1 VYVRDASGNTMSIY
15 KKTASVALAQTET
28 DVYGSSRLGLL
39 NQLTVASQT
48 QTLSSGYG
56 EAIIST
62 FTRGEKLFE
71 LSNHLGNVLVTVTD
85 KKLQHNTS
93 SDTVDYYLADVATAQ
108 DYYPFGMQQPGR
120 TYTNGSQYRYG
131 FNGKEKDKDISEGG
145 QDYGMRIYDTR
156 IGRFLSVD
164 PLAQSYPWNSTYA
177 FAENKVVHC
186 KDLDGGE
193 AKYYVIDL
201 NADYPVLTYYKTKD
215 FSWIPN
221 FLEPDVASV
230 EVLGL
235 NVTYTFLNASSGKNS
250 LWSFENVF
258 QKDPIAAIYSGEY
271 ATDADIMGNAVYDL
285 AFALLAGRAAS
296 LSPAKNKSS
305 TGMNGSYFA
314 QKKINSNRQF
324 SPEGQAKYSKLAG
337 SKIKTT
343 TDLSAAIKNKK
354 IKVEDVTVDYVMKNG
369 KKVILNSRT
378 SAALEDAGIPMD
390 KWVGVDQTGVKVPGM
405 DNKTFDDLANE
416 QIKRNYKPGEELS
429 TKVPES
435 AKEPPKN

>member
-1 VYVRDASGNTMSIY
+1 MRF
-15 KKTASVALAQTET
+15 
-28 DVYGSSRLGLL
+28 LL
-39 NQLTVASQT
+39 VLRCE
-48 QTLSSGYG
+48 G
-56 EAIIST
+56 IS
-62 FTRGEKLFE
+62 
-71 LSNHLGNVLVTVTD
+71 
-85 KKLQHNTS
+85 
-93 SDTVDYYLADVATAQ
+93 
-108 DYYPFGMQQPGR
+108 YYPFGMQIPGR
-120 TYTNGSQYRYG
+120 KFTQGNSGYRYG
-131 FNGKEKDKDISEGG
+131 FNGKENDNEVKGDGNQ
-145 QDYGMRIYDTR
+145 QDYGLRIYDPR
-156 IGRFLSVD
+156 LGRFLSVD

-177 FAENKVVHC
+177 FAENKVIHC
-186 KDLDGGE
+186 KDIDGGE

-215 FSWIPN
+215 FRWVPN
-221 FLEPDVASV
+221 WLEPDVASV

-235 NVTYTFLNASSGKNS
+235 NTTYTFLNASSGKNS

-271 ATDADIMGNAVYDL
+271 ATDADIMGNVVYDL

-296 LSPAKNKSS
+296 LNPSKNKTS
-305 TGMNGSYFA
+305 TGMKGSYFA

-343 TDLSAAIKNKK
+343 SDLSAALKNKK
-354 IKVEDVTVDYVMKNG
+354 IKVGDVSVDYVMKDG

-405 DNKTFDDLANE
+405 NNKTFDDLANE

-435 AKEPPKN
+435 AKEPPKQ